1 MSLHLTGEAAALIT
15 KLIGSTNR
23 LVLLTVTGISL
34 VQFAC
39 IRGVTS
45 TGWHLVT
52 NKPWLRFG
60 SLGVPFRIFG

>member
-1 MSLHLTGEAAALIT
+1 MSLHLTGDAATLIT

-23 LVLLTVTGISL
+23 LVLLTVTEISL
-34 VQFAC
+34 VQFTC

-52 NKPWLRFG
+52 
-60 SLGVPFRIFG
+60 